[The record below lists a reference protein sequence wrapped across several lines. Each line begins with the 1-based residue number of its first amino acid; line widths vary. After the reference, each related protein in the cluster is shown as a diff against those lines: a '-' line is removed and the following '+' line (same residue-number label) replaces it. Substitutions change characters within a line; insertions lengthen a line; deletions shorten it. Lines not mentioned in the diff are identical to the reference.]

1 LNVFGDWRGERK
13 HCKEKGMRNLQ
24 FENEKRLECKRCYK
38 KERNKKKCNLLKSF
52 IIVDFFFLAE
62 KENKI
67 L

>member
-1 LNVFGDWRGERK
+1 MKRDWSARGAIK
-13 HCKEKGMRNLQ
+13 
-24 FENEKRLECKRCYK
+24 KREI
-38 KERNKKKCNLLKSF
+38 KKKCNLLKSF